1 MTVDVFRKL
10 RKKMFLGVLTVFLVL
25 LALYVIIFNMYFQ
38 ISERRSAILFL
49 NEISANKGLSLR
61 QDYASRQAK
70 RKKWSLFSFV
80 DYRGTPYFSV
90 YLNHDGSIHE
100 VIHRFSEDMTDED
113 VDSFVQQ
120 LVKQQSERGTVGM
133 LAYSLTEQE
142 PYNLLVAFDR
152 TKEQEFQR
160 RMLAT
165 YLAVTLVCVA
175 VLAVVAEFISRII
188 TKPVEKE
195 FAKQQ
200 DFIADISHE
209 LKTPISVISANV
221 SVLENDMPS
230 NKWIQ
235 YIKTECQRMNT
246 LVHDMLF
253 LAKEDSGRLTMDKHS
268 FDLANA
274 ISCAVL
280 PFESVAF
287 EDKKLLEF
295 DIPKDQL
302 FIEGDEERI
311 KQIAVILTDNAIKNS
326 YEHSVIKVS
335 VGVSADRYF
344 VSVYNEGDGIPPE
357 DLDRIFDR
365 FYRVDKSRDRKTGGY
380 GLGLSIAQTIAKEHG
395 GIITVKSE
403 EKKFAQFTLEL
414 PREHK
419 KHSLAIYSLL
429 R

>member
-1 MTVDVFRKL
+1 
-10 RKKMFLGVLTVFLVL
+10 MFVHSKTTR
-25 LALYVIIFNMYFQ
+25 IF
-38 ISERRSAILFL
+38 
-49 NEISANKGLSLR
+49 
-61 QDYASRQAK
+61 
-70 RKKWSLFSFV
+70 
-80 DYRGTPYFSV
+80 
-90 YLNHDGSIHE
+90 
-100 VIHRFSEDMTDED
+100 
-113 VDSFVQQ
+113 
-120 LVKQQSERGTVGM
+120 
-133 LAYSLTEQE
+133 
-142 PYNLLVAFDR
+142 
-152 TKEQEFQR
+152 
-160 RMLAT
+160 
-165 YLAVTLVCVA
+165 
-175 VLAVVAEFISRII
+175 
-188 TKPVEKE
+188 
-195 FAKQQ
+195 
-200 DFIADISHE
+200 
-209 LKTPISVISANV
+209 
-221 SVLENDMPS
+221 
-230 NKWIQ
+230 
-235 YIKTECQRMNT
+235 
-246 LVHDMLF
+246 F

-380 GLGLSIAQTIAKEHG
+380 GLGLSIAQTIAKEHD

-414 PREHK
+414 PM
-419 KHSLAIYSLL
+419 KHRNHRLL
-429 R
+429 RTR